1 MKILVTTPQGEIFD
15 RHFPPD
21 VIGRLENL
29 GEVRFN
35 PYTRQFTRDELK
47 KELADVGIVM
57 THWGSTQYDA
67 ELLDTAPELK
77 ILAHCA
83 GTVAHIAS
91 EECYRR
97 NIHVLSANSI
107 MARYVAEGVLGM
119 MLAAMREFTYYD
131 SAMKRGEWNRRVD
144 RCKTLIGSKVGFI
157 GLGTVGRDLLDLL
170 LMFDCEAKVYDP
182 YITAD
187 ALDRWDFASSA
198 TFEEAMSCP
207 VVTVHASQTPETF
220 HIINEK
226 ALALMPDEDRKSVV

>member
-1 MKILVTTPQGEIFD
+1 MKILVTAPKGVIFD

-21 VIGRLENL
+21 VIGRLEKL

-67 ELLDTAPELK
+67 ELLDAAPELK

-107 MARYVAEGVLGM
+107 R
-119 MLAAMREFTYYD
+119 F
-131 SAMKRGEWNRRVD
+131 SA
-144 RCKTLIGSKVGFI
+144 
-157 GLGTVGRDLLDLL
+157 
-170 LMFDCEAKVYDP
+170 P
-182 YITAD
+182 
-187 ALDRWDFASSA
+187 ALP
-198 TFEEAMSCP
+198 EEALSDGYPYRSARQASCSGTCWSGTAHSLYFP
-207 VVTVHASQTPETF
+207 RISYYTLQSVLSSCVTSHLIFTTIF
-220 HIINEK
+220 HKTDYRLFFSVSARILNEF
-226 ALALMPDEDRKSVV
+226 